1 MNITDYIVECLQ
13 KGKTVE
19 IPGVG
24 TWKSVIENAHFDE
37 ESSTFYPTRTVVN
50 FDARTSGNEEFV
62 SYLAATECISADVAK
77 QMLHNYSEVLGEKLA
92 NEGKVTIGE
101 LGDIRLQD
109 GSKSF
114 TTKVLAS
121 EEAVP
126 LAGIKTYKNETNDDP
141 FAMFDP
147 VKRAEEAERK
157 RMAASNAER
166 LAGVADIVGGTDIL
180 KGNETVELTPQEVRE
195 RERLV
200 KEEMKR
206 IKQEEKDKEREA
218 REAAIR
224 EQDDAKRADVVLTS
238 EEIAKKE
245 KAEKEALKE
254 KARLEKEEQEAR
266 AKAEREAQK
275 EQERREKEEQKT
287 REKAEREE
295 REAKEKA
302 DKEARKE
309 QERREREEQEA
320 RARAEKEEQKARER
334 QEKEEL
340 EAKKEQE
347 RREKEEL
354 KAREKAEREEREAKE
369 KAEREA
375 QKEQERREKEEQK
388 AREKAER
395 EEREAKEKADKEA
408 RKEQERRE
416 REEREARYRAEKEAQ
431 MEKERL
437 EKEMREARYKA
448 EKEALVAEQEALK
461 AKAELEKAK
470 AEQEKAALEA
480 KSKAEKEAMKA
491 KEIAD
496 KEAKKAKEIADKEA
510 KKAKEIAD
518 KEAKKAKEIADK
530 EAKKAK
536 EIAHKEAKK
545 AKELQEKTEK
555 EAKKNAE
562 KEAKK
567 AMKKQK
573 KEERK
578 AAKAAKKQAMMA
590 DPLAVP
596 EVSFKSENEKEG
608 KKDKKK
614 GKAWLWILIVL
625 LLLLLLGCAA
635 VYFGKPDFVK
645 PAHDWFFTNVMKQ
658 EQKETTELDIN
669 NMVTNSGQEQ
679 SSGTQQAAASSQ
691 QSAVSGP
698 ASAAAETYADACLF
712 SFSEELT
719 EISTGDI
726 ENHADAINDYLSG
739 FITNYLNEKHYSTA
753 KVPMMERIRQY
764 SVSRLIEL
772 YDNSGY
778 SEERFFASNDYVSDY
793 LADFKRVHKGRQK
806 QVMVQSEIMDRSFLD
821 NMLNTMVEEIGLK
834 ADNAKVAMPPAPPAP
849 PVIKTEKKSRQGFDL
864 IAGFYTNATTAQ
876 KMVDR
881 LKGYG
886 CNAYIIE
893 INHGY
898 YVSMGSAKTRTLAE
912 ENYRKAKEWY
922 DGDLS
927 IKSF

>member
-62 SYLAATECISADVAK
+62 SYLAATECISGDVAK

-224 EQDDAKRADVVLTS
+224 EQDDAKRADVVLTA
-238 EEIAKKE
+238 EEIAKRE

-275 EQERREKEEQKT
+275 EQERREKEEQK
-287 REKAEREE
+287 
-295 REAKEKA
+295 
-302 DKEARKE
+302 
-309 QERREREEQEA
+309 
-320 RARAEKEEQKARER
+320 
-334 QEKEEL
+334 
-340 EAKKEQE
+340 
-347 RREKEEL
+347 
-354 KAREKAEREEREAKE
+354 AREKAERE
-369 KAEREA
+369 
-375 QKEQERREKEEQK
+375 Q
-388 AREKAER
+388 
-395 EEREAKEKADKEA
+395 REAKEKADKEA

-536 EIAHKEAKK
+536 E
-545 AKELQEKTEK
+545 LQEKTEK

-658 EQKETTELDIN
+658 EQKETAELDIN

-679 SSGTQQAAASSQ
+679 SSGTQQAAASGQ

-898 YVSMGSAKTRTLAE
+898 YVSMGSSKTRTLAE

-922 DGDLS
+922 DGDIS

>member
-224 EQDDAKRADVVLTS
+224 EQDDAKRADVVLTA

-266 AKAEREAQK
+266 
-275 EQERREKEEQKT
+275 
-287 REKAEREE
+287 
-295 REAKEKA
+295 
-302 DKEARKE
+302 
-309 QERREREEQEA
+309 
-320 RARAEKEEQKARER
+320 
-334 QEKEEL
+334 
-340 EAKKEQE
+340 
-347 RREKEEL
+347 
-354 KAREKAEREEREAKE
+354 E

-518 KEAKKAKEIADK
+518 KEAKKAKE
-530 EAKKAK
+530 
-536 EIAHKEAKK
+536 
-545 AKELQEKTEK
+545 LQEKTEK

-658 EQKETTELDIN
+658 EQKETAELDIN

-793 LADFKRVHKGRQK
+793 IADFKRVHKGRQK